1 MCIHECTHMY
11 LFMCIYILIY
21 MYMYS
26 YIYIPMNTYIYMY
39 IQVLGDGLLTDTIT
53 IYIETFTEKDTL

>member
-1 MCIHECTHMY
+1 
-11 LFMCIYILIY
+11 